1 MLARNP
7 LVALLVVLTLSAAAA
22 RVKGAIMYTSQSRYV
37 EAANGTMS
45 ATPLRITAPNFDA
58 FNATARL
65 ETPTDQPEP
74 WVLTEASMN
83 SVLGDQ
89 VMSASGRAVAQWLTP
104 QAAIGGGSFASAV
117 FDVSFVLAEPSS
129 FRLYMSFQQLQ
140 SATQFSVGLVLYR
153 NDTILYRSG
162 LDFQNELTGT
172 LTAGNYRLRI
182 TGSAITSANGAR
194 SGEVIYGGG
203 LEIPNAPTSLGI
215 ASAGLLGSVR
225 RTRPRMAAPL
235 NVIQSSR
242 WFSA

>member
-7 LVALLVVLTLSAAAA
+7 LVALLLVLTLSAAAA
-22 RVKGAIMYTSQSRYV
+22 RVKGAIMYTSQTRYV
-37 EAANGTMS
+37 EAANGTVS
-45 ATPLRITAPNFDA
+45 ATPLRLTAPNFGA

-65 ETPTDQPEP
+65 ETPTNQPEP

-117 FDVSFVLAEPSS
+117 FDVSFVLEESSS

-140 SATQFSVGLVLYR
+140 SLTQSSGGLVLFR

-172 LTAGNYRLRI
+172 LMAGNYRLRI

-194 SGEVIYGGG
+194 SGEVVYNGG
-203 LEIPNAPTSLGI
+203 LEVPNVPSGAVLAAT
-215 ASAGLLGSVR
+215 AVAGGVR
-225 RTRPRMAAPL
+225 R
-235 NVIQSSR
+235 SR
-242 WFSA
+242 KVAL